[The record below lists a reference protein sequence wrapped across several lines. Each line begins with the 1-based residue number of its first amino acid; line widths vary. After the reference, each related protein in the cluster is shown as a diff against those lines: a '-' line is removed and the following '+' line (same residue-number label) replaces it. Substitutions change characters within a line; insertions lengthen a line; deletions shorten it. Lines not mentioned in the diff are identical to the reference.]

1 MREGS
6 WGVQRKKRDYIELW
20 IFLLLLFSVN
30 FFDLLPIT
38 RFIGPNGPFAFYLIS
53 LFLVFTFHRR
63 AWIRDSIHWL
73 TPFWWFLFGI
83 VLSYVP
89 ALLYYG
95 QSFTQSFFTYRHF
108 FEFTAFPILIA
119 LRPTERELRTALY
132 AFSVVYLFFTLFVTF
147 LAPDWVFL
155 PKEAS
160 FIEEGDYVH
169 ILSGIRH
176 VSLAFIFA
184 FHRMIKDSTRKNVAW
199 ALFLFAILFLVQN
212 RTTLL
217 AVMLMAV
224 YVIYSMKMS
233 ARKLIIMAVIVVTF
247 VLMAVYTSGQWGQ
260 LYQMTVSQVLN
271 PEYNRN
277 KALAYMFSS
286 REPLRYL
293 LGDGFI
299 SVNVNPII
307 TTLQESGIY
316 HSDVGFVGLWHMYGI
331 LPVIVILVMTVKGLF
346 RRKSFAVNAAAI
358 YILTG
363 ALTLS
368 FFAFGETLLWL
379 SIYLYMYYVDGNP
392 SYVDNQITRRRF
404 SWTTW
409 RYRSIS
415 G

>member
-1 MREGS
+1 
-6 WGVQRKKRDYIELW
+6 
-20 IFLLLLFSVN
+20 VN

-63 AWIRDSIHWL
+63 AWIRDSLHWL
-73 TPFWWFLFGI
+73 APFWWFLFGI
-83 VLSYVP
+83 VLSYIP

-95 QSFTQSFFTYRHF
+95 QSFTQSFFTNRRI

-132 AFSVVYLFFTLFVTF
+132 AFSVVYLFFTLFVTLFAQSWVF
-147 LAPDWVFL
+147 LAP
-155 PKEAS
+155 EAS
-160 FIEEGDYVH
+160 FIEEGDFVH

-184 FHRMIKDSTRKNVAW
+184 FHRMIRDSTRKNVAW

-212 RTTLL
+212 RTSLL
-217 AVMLMAV
+217 AVIALV
-224 YVIYSMKMS
+224 GYVIMTMKMS
-233 ARKLIIMAVIVVTF
+233 ARKLIIMAVIAVT
-247 VLMAVYTSGQWGQ
+247 VLLVAVYTSGQWGQ

-277 KALAYMFSS
+277 KALVYMFGS
-286 REPLRYL
+286 RNLLRYL
-293 LGDGFI
+293 LGEGFV
-299 SVNVNPII
+299 STSVNPII

-316 HSDVGFVGLWHMYGI
+316 HSDVGFVGMWHMYGI
-331 LPVIVILVMTVKGLF
+331 IPLLVVLVMTIKGFSSRKSYAVKG
-346 RRKSFAVNAAAI
+346 AAI
-358 YILTG
+358 YLLTG

-368 FFAFGETLLWL
+368 FIAFGETLLWF
-379 SIYLYMYYVDGNP
+379 SIYLYMYYVDGDP
-392 SYVDNQITRRRF
+392 AYVDNRVTKRRF

>member
-1 MREGS
+1 MRDGS

-83 VLSYVP
+83 VLSYIP

-95 QSFTQSFFTYRHF
+95 QSFTQSFFTYRRF

-147 LAPDWVFL
+147 FAQSWVFL
-155 PKEAS
+155 APEAS

-316 HSDVGFVGLWHMYGI
+316 HSDVGFVGLWHMFGI

-379 SIYLYMYYVDGNP
+379 SIYLYMYYVDGNS
-392 SYVDNQITRRRF
+392 SYVDNRITRRRF

>member
-1 MREGS
+1 MKANS
-6 WGVQRKKRDYIELW
+6 WGVQQKKRDYIEVW
-20 IFLLLLFSVN
+20 VFLLLLCSVN
-30 FFDLLPIT
+30 FLDLLPIT
-38 RFIGPNGPFAFYLIS
+38 NVIGPNGPFAFYLVS

-63 AWIRDSIHWL
+63 AWIRDSLHWL
-73 TPFWWFLFGI
+73 TPFWIYLLGI
-83 VLSYVP
+83 FLSYIP

-95 QSFTQSFFTYRHF
+95 QSFTQSFFTNRRI

-132 AFSVVYLFFTLFVTF
+132 AFSLVYLFFTLFVTF

-184 FHRMIKDSTRKNVAW
+184 FHRMTQVGTRSSIAW

-212 RTTLL
+212 RTSLL
-217 AVMLMAV
+217 AVIFMV
-224 YVIYSMKMS
+224 GYVIFSMKMS
-233 ARKLIIMAVIVVTF
+233 ARKLVLLVVIALTLIV
-247 VLMAVYTSGQWGQ
+247 MYVYTYGQWGQ
-260 LYQMTVSQVLN
+260 LYQMTISQVLN

-277 KALAYMFSS
+277 KALVYMFGA

-293 LGDGFI
+293 LGEGFI
-299 SVNVNPII
+299 STNVHPLIAN
-307 TTLQESGIY
+307 LQESGIY
-316 HSDVGFVGLWHMYGI
+316 HSDVGFVGLWHMYGV
-331 LPVIVILVMTVKGLF
+331 LPVIVVLVMTIKGLS
-346 RRKSFAVNAAAI
+346 RKKSTAVRAAAI

-379 SIYLYMYYVDGNP
+379 SIYLYMYYMDGNP
-392 SYVDNQITRRRF
+392 AYVDNRMPQRKF
-404 SWTTW
+404 NWTTW
-409 RYRSIS
+409 RYRSI
-415 G
+415 GR